1 MSQASREKAGPE
13 LRRRV
18 GTGFSLKR
26 CGNGNGMRA
35 LAVAPVLAGLLLAGC
50 DALPGGDTGEQESRR
65 SSAAE
70 FPRAD
75 RPVAPIVST
84 RYASEEARDRLNEAT
99 DIMDRAGIRPGMT
112 VADIGA
118 GEGYYTVRLAR
129 RVGPEGRVLAED
141 IMAEVIDALGQ
152 RITREQWDNV
162 SVKLGAPDDPRLPEN
177 SFDRVMMVHMYHEIE
192 EPYAFLWNLRPALK
206 RDGEVIV
213 VDAMRPTE
221 QHGTPPKLLICEFGS
236 VGYQLID
243 LEPRPSAG
251 GYMARF
257 RVVGAR
263 PRPDEIRPCALVRE

>member
-1 MSQASREKAGPE
+1 MRMPRPQAGAFAFAG
-13 LRRRV
+13 
-18 GTGFSLKR
+18 
-26 CGNGNGMRA
+26 A
-35 LAVAPVLAGLLLAGC
+35 AVLLAGC
-50 DALPGGDTGEQESRR
+50 HALGGDAGEEDDRR

-70 FPRAD
+70 FPKAD

-84 RYASEEARDRLNEAT
+84 RYASEEARDRLGEAE

-118 GEGYYTVRLAR
+118 GEGYYTVRLAQ
-129 RVGPEGRVLAED
+129 RVGPSGRVLAED

-152 RITREQWDNV
+152 RINREHWDNV
-162 SVKLGAPDDPRLPEN
+162 SVKLGTQDDPRLPRD
-177 SFDRVMMVHMYHEIE
+177 SFDRIMMVHMYHEIE

-206 RDGEVIV
+206 PDGEVIV
-213 VDAMRPTE
+213 VDAMRPTD

-257 RVVGAR
+257 RVIGAR
-263 PRPDEIRPCALVRE
+263 PEPAAIRPCTLVRE